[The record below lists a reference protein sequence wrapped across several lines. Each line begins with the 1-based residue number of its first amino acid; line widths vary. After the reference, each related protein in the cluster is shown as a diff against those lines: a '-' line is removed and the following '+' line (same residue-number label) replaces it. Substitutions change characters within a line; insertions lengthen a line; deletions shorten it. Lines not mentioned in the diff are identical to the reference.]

1 MSTLHELEQAL
12 QQGRISR
19 REFLARASALGL
31 ASATAG
37 LLPSGNVWADTPKK
51 GGRLRLGV
59 AGGAT
64 SDSLDPAT
72 ITDTMAMNL
81 SFGQLRNNL
90 VEIDAKS
97 HPIPELAESWEA
109 SKDAATWR
117 FNLRQ
122 GVEFH
127 NGKTLGAEDV
137 IASFNH
143 HRGKDSKSAA
153 KSLLE
158 SVKDIR
164 ADGKQVVVF
173 DLQAGSADFPFIV
186 SDYHLTIQ
194 PAGADL
200 AKGVG
205 TGGYTLVEFDPGVR
219 ALTKRN
225 PNYWKEGRANF
236 DEVEMTG
243 IADVTAR
250 TNALQTGE
258 IDAMNRCELKTVHLL
273 KRAKGI
279 QILQTNGTKHYT
291 MPMHTDVAP
300 FDNNDVRLALKYA
313 VDREALLKT
322 ILRGYGSLGNDHPI
336 GRSQRYYATSLPQRE
351 YDPEKAKF
359 HLKKAGLSQ
368 LSIKLSA
375 ADAAFA
381 GAVDTAVLYK
391 EQAARAGIEVEIVR
405 EPNDGYWDNV
415 WLKKPFCM
423 CFWSGRPTSDWM
435 FTTTYAAGAAW
446 NDTHFKHTRFNEL
459 LKGARAELDD
469 NKRREMYAEMQKIVS
484 DEGGVIIPMFA
495 ADVFAANDKLRFG
508 DLSGSWELDGNK
520 CAERWW
526 WA

>member
-1 MSTLHELEQAL
+1 MSTLHDLQHVL

-31 ASATAG
+31 ASAAAG
-37 LLPSGNVWADTPKK
+37 LLHSGHVWADTPQK
-51 GGRLRLGV
+51 GGRLRMGV

-72 ITDTMAMNL
+72 ITDTMMTNL

-97 HPIPELAESWEA
+97 NPTPELAESWEA
-109 SKDAATWR
+109 SKDATTWR

-127 NGKTLGAEDV
+127 NGKTLEAEDV

-143 HRGKDSKSAA
+143 HRGEDSKSAA

-173 DLQAGSADFPFIV
+173 ELQPGSADFPFIA

-194 PAGADL
+194 PAGAEL
-200 AKGVG
+200 SKGVG
-205 TGGYTLVEFDPGVR
+205 TGGYTLVEFEPGVR

-225 PNYWKEGRANF
+225 PNYWKEGRAHF

-258 IDAMNRCELKTVHLL
+258 IDVMNRCELKTVHLL
-273 KRAKGI
+273 KRATGI

-291 MPMHTDVAP
+291 MAMLTDVAP

-322 ILRGYGSLGNDHPI
+322 ILRGYGAVGNDHPI
-336 GRSQRYYATSLPQRE
+336 GRSQRFYAADLPQRE
-351 YDPEKAKF
+351 YDPDKAKF
-359 HLKKAGLSQ
+359 HLKKAGLSK
-368 LSIKLSA
+368 LSVKLSA
-375 ADAAFA
+375 SDAAFA
-381 GAVDTAVLYK
+381 GAVDSAVLYK
-391 EQAARAGIEVEIVR
+391 EQAARAGIEIEVVR
-405 EPNDGYWDNV
+405 EPKDGYWDNV

-423 CFWSGRPTSDWM
+423 VFWSGRPTADWM
-435 FTTTYAAGAAW
+435 FTTAYAEGAAW
-446 NDTHFKHTRFNEL
+446 NDTHFKHSRFNEL
-459 LKGARAELDD
+459 LQAARAELDE
-469 NKRREMYAEMQKIVS
+469 NKRREMYFEMQKIVS
-484 DEGGVIIPMFA
+484 NEGGVIIPMFA
-495 ADVFAANDKLRFG
+495 ADVFAASDKLRYG
-508 DLSGSWELDGNK
+508 ELAGNWELDGNK